1 MSLGFGLQRLPSFS
15 SQPQSEG
22 YGFKV
27 QMPERSSLSSV
38 PDANPIDQRA
48 ALAAGAE
55 EERQRL
61 GGTVGMPSMV
71 GRRRGKMPPQTM

>member
-1 MSLGFGLQRLPSFS
+1 
-15 SQPQSEG
+15 
-22 YGFKV
+22 
-27 QMPERSSLSSV
+27 MPERSSLSSV

-61 GGTVGMPSMV
+61 GGTVGMPRMV
-71 GRRRGKMPPQTM
+71 GRRRGRMPPQEM